1 MGILED
7 WPWPCQDKQ
16 LLSLHCDSVGLRT
29 GVDQLKIIIN
39 WNGGLGGGSG
49 VQILFSW
56 DWQQLRRA
64 ADRSWA
70 GAGDS
75 VAHEP
80 SHAIN
85 RTELKLYH
93 IYHSHRDG
101 AGTGGELNNLNQF
114 WHLYQAG
121 ELFILFNWC
130 INQQSHVYIYTLL
143 HSNFMLQFTVCYADR
158 KYSDR
163 VRTWISRTVSEHL

>member
-1 MGILED
+1 MTWKLSKMGIWRIELDLEGGQYNMGRRLGC
-7 WPWPCQDKQ
+7 PWPGQDKQ

-70 GAGDS
+70 GAGDT

-93 IYHSHRDG
+93 IYHAHCDG

-114 WHLYQAG
+114 WHLYKAD
-121 ELFILFNWC
+121 EWFILFN
-130 INQQSHVYIYTLL
+130 
-143 HSNFMLQFTVCYADR
+143 
-158 KYSDR
+158 
-163 VRTWISRTVSEHL
+163 

>member
-1 MGILED
+1 MLHRIELNKIDMTRKPSKMGILED
-7 WPWPCQDKQ
+7 WPLPGQDKQ

-70 GAGDS
+70 GAGDT

-93 IYHSHRDG
+93 IYHAHCDG

-121 ELFILFNWC
+121 ELFI
-130 INQQSHVYIYTLL
+130 
-143 HSNFMLQFTVCYADR
+143 
-158 KYSDR
+158 R
-163 VRTWISRTVSEHL
+163 VRLCHESSWL